1 MPIARLVLVASLLSL
16 PAAFLVSSAASAR
29 AQEKSATAK
38 EETPKER
45 KLRKVR
51 ELLASMH
58 QREIAEQSMDVMLES
73 MGAPEEYAKKFKD
86 AFDFDGMI
94 ESTVAVYE
102 KHLEE
107 EEIDAMVKFYASD
120 SGKKIAAA
128 MPEITIDAMKAGQ
141 EYGKRAAEAAAGG
154 K

>member
-1 MPIARLVLVASLLSL
+1 MSIARLVLVLSLLGL
-16 PAAFLVSSAASAR
+16 PTAFLVSSAASAR
-29 AQEKSATAK
+29 AQDKPAAAK
-38 EETPKER
+38 EETQKER

-51 ELLASMH
+51 ELLASMQ
-58 QREIAEQSMDVMLES
+58 QREIAEKSMDVMLES
-73 MGAPEEYAKKFKD
+73 MGAPKEYAQKFKD

-102 KHLEE
+102 KHLDE

-128 MPEITIDAMKAGQ
+128 MPDITIDSMKAGQ
-141 EYGKRAAEAAAGG
+141 EYGKRAAEEAGG